1 MNIYEIDDDG
11 TPVLVATH
19 PDPEPDPNTTPPE
32 TESALLER
40 AEQSRRDAY
49 DAVMA
54 SGTRSMARLE
64 DANRAGSDAFL
75 AVLRR
80 EA

>member
-1 MNIYEIDDDG
+1 MNVYEIDDDG
-11 TPVLVATH
+11 TPVLVATY
-19 PDPEPDPNTTPPE
+19 PGPEPDPNSTPPE